1 MNIRRAT
8 SADLPAMVDLSEQ
21 KRTHY
26 ERFQPLFWRK
36 AKDARERQLPFFEAQ
51 LQNEHL
57 VMLVNESV
65 GQIDGFI
72 IANLRSGRKCDV
84 DDFVVSDANTWL
96 TTGQALLRAAGAAAK
111 ERGIAK
117 YEVVC
122 GHLDRPKQ
130 AMLTQAGLTLET
142 YWFTAAIQVLAPPNG
157 VAQVRRAVAEDALRL
172 AEIAGQP
179 GRAFGEITH
188 ENSIVLVCEQNNTI
202 NGYASAIVIP
212 TPPVYDPGGPTCL
225 VLETVMAQA
234 AQWAVAGPAL
244 WQEVQNAAAQQG
256 AVQYVVICAAS
267 DHAKQAALFAAGL
280 TIASEW
286 YEGAI

>member
-1 MNIRRAT
+1 MNIRRAA
-8 SADLPAMVDLSEQ
+8 SADLSAMVDLSEQ
-21 KRTHY
+21 KRTQY
-26 ERFQPLFWRK
+26 ESFQPLFWRK
-36 AKDARERQLPFFEAQ
+36 AKDARERQLPFFAAQ

-57 VMLVNESV
+57 VMLVNESA

-84 DDFVVSDANTWL
+84 DDFVVADVNAWP
-96 TTGQALLRAAGAAAK
+96 TTGQALLQAAGAAAK
-111 ERGIAK
+111 ARGIAK

-130 AMLTQAGLTLET
+130 AMLTQAGLALAT
-142 YWFTAAIQVLAPPNG
+142 YWFTAAIQVAAPPDG
-157 VAQVRRAVAEDALRL
+157 LVQVRRAVAEDALQL

-179 GRAFGEITH
+179 GRAFGEITR
-188 ENSIVLVCEQNNTI
+188 ENSIVLVCEQDKI
-202 NGYASAIVIP
+202 IIGYASAIVIP

-225 VLETVMAQA
+225 VLETGMAPA
-234 AQWAVAGPAL
+234 AQWTAAGPAL
-244 WQEVQNAAAQQG
+244 WQALQNAAAQQG